1 MGLASEYPAQITNVQ
16 LKQTFVIVGS
26 HYWGL
31 TCTDSFYYTCT
42 LYTSEFDFL
51 TLVVMDIQCRDVS
64 DILKYMY
71 VLKAKYWNLHVFQ
84 SSVLLLVISE
94 TSIKFFLL
102 FYLLPVLTPRASQSS
117 FSKIMFPCFSC
128 SYNYCQC
135 EYVSPPTRVQRKL
148 VLQPAIRASC
158 S

>member
-42 LYTSEFDFL
+42 LYTSEFHFL

-71 VLKAKYWNLHVFQ
+71 VLKAKY
-84 SSVLLLVISE
+84 
-94 TSIKFFLL
+94 
-102 FYLLPVLTPRASQSS
+102 
-117 FSKIMFPCFSC
+117 
-128 SYNYCQC
+128 
-135 EYVSPPTRVQRKL
+135 
-148 VLQPAIRASC
+148 
-158 S
+158 